1 MRINTILAAA
11 LCAAGAA
18 TSLSALAAPAQAFS
32 SSAQAKAVVT
42 AAAAH
47 DIVQFSIYLP
57 LRHQDDLE
65 ARIAQMHDQSSA
77 QYHQWMQPADFL
89 AQYGPRPADIKAVAT
104 ALAARGL
111 TIVSTNGHGVRAS
124 GTAAQVAQA
133 LATPIQKVTRGTHVR
148 FQASKAPQ
156 VPSELGTIEMRV
168 VGLSTVPDRKVHS
181 RQVPAPTS
189 ANAGT
194 DNRYGP
200 FGAYWYNDLKQA
212 YDYPAYSS
220 ATDGSNVTV
229 AVLMSDQV
237 FPDDIHQMFL
247 HEGFS
252 ATTGKVAPNVTDPV
266 LINGGG
272 AVGGDGTFEASL
284 DVQQV
289 LGGAPGSTVTL
300 VSLPDLGDDNIT
312 AGYTAIV
319 DSNKYDIV
327 NSSFGG
333 CELNYTKE
341 YNNGTDFTYLLQQQ
355 HELFLQGNAQG
366 ITFVASSGDE
376 AGLECPD
383 LNYNNG
389 TGPGVY
395 VASVSTPAADP
406 AVTAVGGGNLVTTT
420 SSTSLASAYVR
431 ESEFS
436 EPETLGNP
444 DPWNIGGTVTG
455 GRWGAGGGVS
465 VVFKK
470 PLYQALAKTGSNK
483 WRTIPDVGMQVG
495 GCPGTVNYPAD
506 CSPDDS
512 AAVVAYGVGIGGGFS
527 GVIGTSVS
535 SPEFVGALAVFEQQ
549 LGKKN
554 HRVGN
559 VNYYLYTL
567 AALQTVTG
575 GVHAPQEFQFFH
587 RNNPGYNGVVYDDF
601 PSYNYNYTYGNGSPD
616 VRKLFGMTA
625 YKAAGVPRT
634 ATNP

>member
-1 MRINTILAAA
+1 MRINQLTAAA
-11 LCAAGAA
+11 LCAIGMLAGQAA
-18 TSLSALAAPAQAFS
+18 LSAEAPQ
-32 SSAQAKAVVT
+32 VVT
-42 AAAAH
+42 AAAPQ
-47 DIVQFSIYLP
+47 DVVQFSIYLP
-57 LRHQDDLE
+57 LRHQERLE
-65 ARIAQMHDQSSA
+65 ALIAKMHDQSSP
-77 QYHQWMQPADFL
+77 QYHQWLQPADFL
-89 AQYGPRPADIKAVAT
+89 AEYGPRPADIQAVAT

-111 TIVSTNGHGVRAS
+111 TIVSTNAHAVRAS
-124 GTAAQVAQA
+124 GSAAQVAQA
-133 LATPIQKVTRGTHVR
+133 LATPIQKVTKGKHVR
-148 FQASKAPQ
+148 FQAARAPQ

-168 VGLSTVPDRKVHS
+168 VGLSTVPERKVHS
-181 RQVPAPTS
+181 IQVAHGPA
-189 ANAGT
+189 AGV
-194 DNRYGP
+194 DNRYSP
-200 FGAYWYNDLKQA
+200 YGAYWYNDLKQA
-212 YDYPAYSS
+212 YDYPAYGN
-220 ATDGSNVTV
+220 ATDGSNVSV
-229 AVLMSDQV
+229 AVLMADQI

-247 HEGFS
+247 HEGFQT
-252 ATTGKVAPNVTDPV
+252 TTGKASPDVTAPV

-272 AVGGDGTFEASL
+272 VIGGDGTFEASL

-289 LGGAPGSTVTL
+289 LGGAPGSKVTL
-300 VSLPDLGDDNIT
+300 VSLPTLSDDNIT

-333 CELNYTKE
+333 CELNYTAA
-341 YNNGTDFTYLLQQQ
+341 YNAGVDYTYLLQQQ

-389 TGPGVY
+389 TGPGIY
-395 VASVSTPAADP
+395 VPSVSTPADDP
-406 AVTAVGGGNLVTTT
+406 AVTAVGGGNLITTAL
-420 SSTSLASAYVR
+420 STATKTNFKSAYVR

-436 EPETLGNP
+436 EPETLANT
-444 DPWNIGGTVTG
+444 DPWGIGGVVTG
-455 GRWGAGGGVS
+455 GRWGSGGGVS

-470 PLYQALAKTGSNK
+470 PLYQALAKTGGGK

-495 GCPGTVNYPAD
+495 GCPGTVAYPQD

-527 GVIGTSVS
+527 GVIGTSVA
-535 SPEFVGALAVFEQQ
+535 SPEFVGALALFEQQ

-559 VNYYLYTL
+559 VNYYLYAL
-567 AALQTVTG
+567 GALQTLAG
-575 GVHAPQEFQFFH
+575 GVNAPPEFQFYH

-616 VRKLFGMTA
+616 VRKLFGLTG
-625 YKAAGVPRT
+625 YRAAGDPRT
-634 ATNP
+634 STNP